1 MTTRSVLL
9 VTVGTDHHRFDRLV
23 RWTDA
28 WVERRAEPLDYLVQ
42 HGSSGPSRLGDNL
55 ALLPQAA
62 LLKLI
67 GSATVVVAQGGPGSI
82 VDARSCGR
90 IPIVVPRLRRYDEV
104 VDDHQVPFC
113 ALMSRQGAC
122 LVAGDEPTLHAL
134 LDRAFA
140 APERMRCP
148 VPESPAPATAQAIRG
163 EFDRVIGRPSG
174 WVDLHRLREVW
185 LRPHR
190 VPGGLAPLTLMEPGP
205 SVPSTPSALSETAE
219 APPSGPVVVAAAEPG
234 EAAWNPAPS
243 PGEPVVDAARE
254 AS

>member
-1 MTTRSVLL
+1 MTTRPTLF

-28 WVERRAEPLDYLVQ
+28 WVEGRAEPVDYRVQ
-42 HGSSGPSRLGDNL
+42 HGSSAPSRVGSNL
-55 ALLPQAA
+55 VLVPQAA

-82 VDARSCGR
+82 VDARACGR
-90 IPIVVPRLRRYDEV
+90 IPIVVPRLHRYDEV

-122 LVAGDEPTLHAL
+122 LVAGDERTLHAL

-148 VPESPAPATAQAIRG
+148 VPESPAPATALAVQG
-163 EFDRVIGRPSG
+163 ECDRLVGRPSG
-174 WVDLHRLREVW
+174 WVDLRRVREVW
-185 LRPHR
+185 LHRHR
-190 VPGGLAPLTLMEPGP
+190 VRPGLAPLTVLESPPPAFPADAP
-205 SVPSTPSALSETAE
+205 SVVP
-219 APPSGPVVVAAAEPG
+219 VAAAAQAGRPPLRS
-234 EAAWNPAPS
+234 AATDERA
-243 PGEPVVDAARE
+243 GAALE
-254 AS
+254 VS